1 MMSTLYI
8 DLKYA
13 GFLSGRLK
21 NFKQV
26 KAHHYKFSHTCEEDK
41 YGKVKARA
49 YIFPAGN
56 GLNVFCHHCGMSHKL
71 GSFMR
76 EVDPNL
82 YQEYRLE
89 TFKESHA
96 GGGNKISILF
106 PDFEE
111 KEDPK
116 IDPVEDDI
124 IYVDSLPKDHP
135 VRGYVEGRKIPKEM
149 YSKIGVVYD
158 FNRFAG
164 KYMDS
169 FKEKMKKY
177 PRLIFPF
184 FQKDGSVSMYACR
197 AFGKEQPKYIKLTV
211 DEKAPHIYGL
221 WRIDE
226 SKDIFA
232 LEGQIDSLFLDNAIS
247 VGSADYGS
255 DYIRDRKDKIV
266 IVPDSDYKR
275 NPQVYK
281 SLSNAVK
288 AGFRIA
294 LLPETIPWKDIN
306 DCVVKGNLD
315 PKFLQETLISNIVQ
329 GPRAMLELSY
339 RRKF

>member
-1 MMSTLYI
+1 MSTLYI

-26 KAHHYKFSHTCEEDK
+26 KAHHYKFSHSCEDDK
-41 YGKVKARA
+41 FGRLKARA
-49 YIFPAGN
+49 YLFPAGD
-56 GLNVFCHHCGMSHKL
+56 GLNVYCHHCGLSKTL

-82 YQEYRLE
+82 FQEYRLE
-89 TFKESHA
+89 TFKESHSPSA
-96 GGGNKISILF
+96 EKISSIL
-106 PDFEE
+106 PIVEE
-111 KEDPK
+111 EDP
-116 IDPVEDDI
+116 PPSVEEDSI
-124 IYVDSLPKDHP
+124 VYLDSLPVDHP
-135 VRGYVEGRKIPKEM
+135 VLRYVEGRKIPKEF
-149 YSKIGVVYD
+149 YSKIGVVYN

-164 KYMDS
+164 KYVES
-169 FKEKMKKY
+169 FRTKKKKY
-177 PRLIFPF
+177 PRLVFPF
-184 FQKDGSVSMYACR
+184 FKKDGSVSMYACR
-197 AFGKEQPKYIKLTV
+197 AFGQEQPKYIKLTV
-211 DEKAPHIYGL
+211 DEKADHIYGL

-232 LEGQIDSLFLDNAIS
+232 LEGQIDSLFLENAIS

-255 DYIRDRKDKIV
+255 EWIRKHRDKVV

-281 SLSNAVK
+281 SLDNAVRS
-288 AGFRIA
+288 GFRIA

-306 DCVVKGNLD
+306 DCVVKGNMSS
-315 PKFLQETLISNIVQ
+315 KFLQETLISNIVQ
-329 GPRAMLELSY
+329 GPKAMLELSF
-339 RRKF
+339 RKKF